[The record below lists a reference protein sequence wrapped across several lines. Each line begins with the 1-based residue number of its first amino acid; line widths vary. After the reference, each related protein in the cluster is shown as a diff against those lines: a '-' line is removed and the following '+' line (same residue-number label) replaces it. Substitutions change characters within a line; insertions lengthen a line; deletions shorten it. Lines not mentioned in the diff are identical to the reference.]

1 MTNDRSIN
9 TAQTPRL
16 YRSSQDRVLGGVCAG
31 IAEYFGRDIVL
42 VRLAAVVLA
51 VISGGVGVFA
61 YLVAWA
67 LIPSASGHRAAGRNV
82 PPGSAE
88 ASGPRDARTA
98 VGDELRAGR

>member
-67 LIPSASGHRAAGRNV
+67 LIPSASGHRAARRKDVDQQGDQHPV
-82 PPGSAE
+82 VAHE
-88 ASGPRDARTA
+88 TPR
-98 VGDELRAGR
+98 RAQ